1 MATPIETVEAF
12 CRAWEDVD
20 IDALALFFADDAV
33 YHNMPMDPIVGRDAI
48 VSVIRGFTAGSDRIE
63 FEIVNIAAVGPT
75 VLTERI
81 DRFVRPDRTI
91 VLPVMGTF
99 EIVDGHIAAWRDYFD
114 LQQYL
119 TQLG

>member
-12 CRAWEDVD
+12 CRAWESVD
-20 IDALALFFADDAV
+20 IDALALFFTDDAV

-48 VSVIRGFTAGSDRIE
+48 VSVIRGFTAGSERIE
-63 FEIVNIAAVGPT
+63 FEIVNIAAVGPI

-119 TQLG
+119 AQLA